1 MAVLAKYRL
10 STPRLNDLII
20 RNVWEI
26 YNEHEDGT
34 DEKKIAD
41 FIDHSYTWYGEYTL
55 YKILSHIHSSIRT
68 GGCLHYR
75 IYTDGREGAFRTD
88 YVSVEKLGKVYSDLI
103 NEADAQIKKWD
114 MTMNFTSS
122 NVVNIAITD
131 DLGIVAGVYATDTAT
146 L

>member
-1 MAVLAKYRL
+1 MAALAKYRL

-55 YKILSHIHSSIRT
+55 YKILSRIHSSIRT

-75 IYTDGREGAFRTD
+75 VYIDGREGAFKTD
-88 YVSVEKLGKVYSDLI
+88 YVSVEKLGKVYSRLI
-103 NEADAQIKKWD
+103 DEADAQIEKWD
-114 MTMNFTSS
+114 RTMNSTSS
-122 NVVNIAITD
+122 SFVNIAITGD
-131 DLGIVAGVYATDTAT
+131 TGIVAGTYAVDTVT